1 MTISRR
7 HMLAGALASPVAF
20 ELGSAG
26 AAQTLKISH
35 QFPGGTIET
44 GDFRD
49 RLTRIFAR
57 DLEKRTNGALNAQ
70 IFPDSSLVKTVPQ
83 FSALRKGALDMS
95 LYPLSYAG
103 GEVVETNIGLMPCLV
118 SSYEQGAA
126 WKKAPIGRA
135 LEKILNEKGVVIVSW
150 LWQAG
155 GIASRQ
161 KPILMPED
169 AKGMKIRGGSR
180 EFDMMLEAAGA
191 ATLNIPSNEAYAAL
205 QTGACD
211 AALTSSTS
219 LISFRMEEVAKQL
232 TSGRGRSMWFMF
244 EPLLMSRDV
253 FDKLSKDQRDAIMAI
268 GEELEAFGTKGA
280 KEDDLAIETIFQ
292 KAGAK
297 ISAMDDAVVA
307 KWRVFAEKTAWKD
320 FADRNASC
328 AEFLKMAQAVA

>member
-1 MTISRR
+1 MLSRR
-7 HMLAGALASPVAF
+7 QILAASLSLPVGLNLAGAR
-20 ELGSAG
+20 

-35 QFPGGTIET
+35 QFPGGTIEA

-57 DLEKRTNGALNAQ
+57 ELEKRTNGALNAQ

-83 FSALRKGALDMS
+83 FSALRKGALDLS

-103 GEVVETNIGLMPCLV
+103 GEVVETNIALMPCLV

-135 LEKILNEKGVVIVSW
+135 LEKLLNDKGVVIVSW
-150 LWQAG
+150 IWQAG
-155 GIASRQ
+155 GIASRKTPVLLPQ
-161 KPILMPED
+161 D
-169 AKGMKIRGGSR
+169 AKGIKIRGGSR

-211 AALTSSTS
+211 AVLTSSTS

-244 EPLLMSRDV
+244 EPLLMSKEI
-253 FDKLSKDQRDAIMAI
+253 FDKLPKDQRDIIMAI

-280 KEDDLAIETIFQ
+280 RDDDIAIETIFQ
-292 KAGAK
+292 KAGAT
-297 ISAMDDAVVA
+297 ISAMDDAVVS
-307 KWRVFAEKTAWKD
+307 KWREFAEKTAWKD
-320 FADRNASC
+320 FAERNASC
-328 AEFLKMAQAVA
+328 AEFMKMARAVA